1 MTDTTMTDWKQL
13 LNDFVADVN
22 QNPNLTDEELQEA
35 YPELNN
41 GSLLDAAWSYRNTL
55 NTKKY
60 DEATLQSKFPEFFSE
75 NGTPQE
81 KSLIQPVEANNPYPA
96 PTVQGRSLKAEEV
109 IRPEDYEDGFVPMY
123 QNQTIKPQALQ
134 HRKDNEWLWSP
145 YQSLTNDELNEQIQR
160 LQNPNEKVAREL
172 YKARYGKDYAEPK
185 RPQSKWGQFIGNK
198 EEANYR
204 TETGRWAEAVLDASR
219 IEELENPEI
228 VAQRKDRYA
237 RLMQEKMWRNRQE
250 VMPAVGEQITELQQR
265 ILTNPKQDGID
276 MNGAKHLLNKT
287 IDLYNAPSKYGKGNG
302 FVNWG
307 KGLIDQITDYDTW
320 TAGVTDVARM
330 ANLNGIV
337 NKMNKQ
343 EQLTNEEELVLEA
356 FLLSS
361 AVQDVRSDLSAGYT
375 AGKGAAESIPFMA
388 EMFLTAGAGA
398 AAKKGIVTL
407 AERKLGQAFADKLA
421 HSLGGTIIKDA
432 AGNVVE
438 RGATKTM
445 AGKVSKTL
453 AYDFVQTAAM
463 PSTYAKL
470 YQDRVDEI
478 LKGDGD
484 FDFLDFT
491 RSFAGSMV
499 ETGTERWG
507 GKIIDKGMEK
517 IIPFNAKALWG
528 NNKAFGEF
536 VENYIQSPAGE
547 TGEEVIGAAVNTLRS
562 FNPLYNNA
570 DENSIS
576 NNANLR
582 GELGEM
588 LTPEGLGQTFLTIL
602 PMSVFGGST
611 NLGFNKAYA
620 KYSISNYTKQKET
633 LRQLLQD
640 NGATDE
646 QANRIISQIESSEDD
661 KAFVDKLQMTY
672 DNLVNKHLLEN
683 TNESKEDLVKFQ
695 NNLNKVLGKYAKSAG
710 RYNTV
715 IGKLQDAYKDLSDK
729 EKAKIDNAMAN
740 YMNSVAQTV
749 VDKHIE
755 EEQKTEQEGEQK
767 GENAKQGQPKE
778 NPAPQGEVPVGGE
791 QGDKPAPVGEQG
803 ENKGEPAK
811 PKTTNKPQQLEKRAI
826 DIEVNGT
833 PMRVVVSGT
842 AVIEED
848 GSIDFTNKKNRVY
861 IQQTDGRPAARQE
874 IKDAVNTKLRE
885 EKAAQ
890 KTPVEQ
896 TEPTPSVEEKE
907 GAEEVVPPTPP
918 VVETPQGGESVVEN
932 DGESAPKPYPTKEDG
947 TPDFEQIGSDP
958 DMSVAAARD
967 MGLDE
972 SVLIDNSVAR
982 IDEEIATTQKSKK
995 MSVLEQMARV
1005 DALEKEKARWENLR
1019 KKEENAENPT
1029 ESLDNQKENSNFAD
1043 EGGQQ
1048 NDTGGIQEQD
1058 TGVRLEQGN
1067 GQTRDGV
1074 ARGGY
1079 AESDT
1084 ADSGQ
1089 DMVGGDSLPASA
1101 ITNQLDEQNSSID
1114 NLLQAKGIRATQKKV
1129 VRVTAQSFHDA
1140 IAQGKVH
1147 NTMGW
1152 CVDVHDAADYEN
1164 DICLLTEDG
1173 QAGIAITPDGD
1184 IVSLF
1189 SNGNGKGVANKLIP
1203 MAIAMGGRKADFYAT
1218 PSRADFNNGLQN
1230 LYARFGAKVVA
1241 QTPFSE
1247 EFVRETNP
1255 EWVAYEERLVQ
1266 EKIAEGLSEEEAR
1279 EQAHAEAIDHPVGA
1293 CIFPATAEEAIEFKA
1308 QNPQYTVDMDKVE
1321 KFEGEN
1327 GYGDMM
1333 EHRDKELEKEKQQPK
1348 TEQKEE
1354 KPQKKQKTDLRGN
1367 DIVLLYSPTRQEYV
1381 WARKET
1387 DEKGNTKYYRVDTG
1401 RPFRANVDE
1410 GYKGEDGKWVFDK
1423 TYKTRQTVKTYQNP
1437 HGELKEFETTAY
1449 VNLTNKFGGNRIV
1462 YLKNGDTYTPYMLQ
1476 SPFSLDELKN
1486 GKTAS
1491 GRTIG
1496 QKIVLMPLQT
1506 YGNVVDGKQS
1516 ATYRLY
1522 VENENGEKVPLTK
1535 GQENHTGSIEVQS
1548 PNGALE
1554 TVLFENNKAGI
1565 RITLADILATPI
1577 YTQKRKKTVK
1587 DKNGVE
1593 HKEDTSGTTQTQVLT
1608 TIKLQLQKQFSKL
1621 RNDELVAAGDA
1632 EMAAKEIQTTLGKIV
1647 KGWNEMVEE
1656 RGLDKLLDEYKDN
1669 LDLTTYNKTFSN
1681 PTEISLHIPQE
1692 GNTAALIK
1700 NIKVVMDLAGKLQ
1713 EELELDDR
1721 TNDYLFEEGV
1731 YPQVNLDFVRIGS
1744 RNEIPTLKKK
1754 TTKTKDETATPEQQD
1769 KTEATEQKPTAYRIP
1784 NSDDIAKLDYLQDQI
1799 DRAEY
1804 DGRYDDYVEAV
1815 KQYNELYD
1823 TFDFSNE
1830 KEETRPQ
1837 RVVGKSQQQF
1847 MDDNMSFQRGGTVA
1861 RAVTPAQRFVTNVL
1875 LKALGRI
1882 KGITVHRATQD
1893 DVKRVLVTL
1902 EKDVEMQRKR
1912 ANRSFNQFLQNY
1924 IDGRT
1929 GRNQIWHANI
1939 DGVLRY
1945 LTNGK
1950 ELSVRQA
1957 VLNKAAKKHNIDLNS
1972 LGNLIDKLSDPIAV
1986 FKSAREDVNGK
1997 VVLIDAKDNAG
2008 KPIVVAINMDST
2020 QNGMEV
2026 NDVTSVYGRENIDDF
2041 VRWGEKNLL
2050 EDGNREKFEALIT
2063 SLPEYNSLG
2072 ERKSA
2077 LQELA
2082 AKIQEKSDIAKQKQI
2097 EAQIIGKQ
2105 GAANLDRAQEVN
2117 TRLNKEKTLDYL
2129 HFPAPIAAAA
2139 NTQELNDVAKIV
2151 QNFENPKLS
2160 QQENSNAQIEIF
2172 ETPGG
2177 TVYGWAVGNEIYLT
2191 EDGLNPETPIHEYT
2205 HLWAKAMENSDPK
2218 GWAKI
2223 VRLCKGNKAL
2233 WESVQN
2239 DPNYTNIKDND
2250 NRIASEVLSR
2260 YAGEHGMEK
2269 LVQEAERMAKDGKS
2283 FESDVESKLFVSR
2296 MKNALKSFWGWVKEK
2311 LGIENLDDI
2320 SNRSLHDL
2328 LNSTDL
2334 GLEELGLTTEEKRI
2348 AEKAKADGTYMQAPN
2363 GKPSNLSP
2371 KQWLQ
2376 TRTEAFKEWFG
2387 DWEDGSQNK
2396 GMLLDEN
2403 GEPKV
2408 VYRGSANDDFVFRSR
2423 YGEGTYW
2430 FTDNREVA
2438 EHYARRGADHELMD
2452 YELDG
2457 RVQPVFLKLGDSSI
2471 YNAEGRNWE
2480 HVYTEPVYQIIDE
2493 ESGNITAEFK
2503 TREEAERYCEENGLD
2518 PEIEIYESNGV
2529 TGDIAA
2535 QQFADGKTGVVF
2547 ENVVDGGSVPS
2558 NVYVVRDNG
2567 QAKSA
2572 TENNGAFDEGNPD
2585 IRFQIE
2591 SEQTE
2596 QLLDP
2601 DEPEPLQPAKRM
2613 SWFQRKVNAMLDQS
2627 NGIRLLQKR
2636 IGEIEGKPIT
2646 MDEDVREALEAK
2658 RSKIAN
2664 TLERFGNHQRK
2675 HLKDALHD
2683 VQKSIRTTG
2692 LWHKGQTDYYINSTG
2707 VRSDRKVTLI
2717 NVLESYLMAK
2727 DTLERISQGK
2737 DVRSKELSFR
2747 LLQQLG
2753 MSVNTPIKTQ
2763 QQQADVLQ
2771 KWVDEFES
2779 KIDQKQVDALWKAIN
2794 ECTDFALDNLLAGE
2808 VIGKNLYDDLKQS
2821 RFYVPERGFAQLE
2834 TDDDI
2839 RREVDGRK
2847 KHSGAKS
2854 TAPEALRRAHGGE
2867 SMATDVIANI
2877 LYLGVN
2883 SVSCAEENKVRKAAF
2898 DLLKNHQEACQ
2909 ELGYPSASRVW
2920 YVRDGFNEDGTPRY
2934 KAQIEKP
2941 SAEMFARNQEVRDLI
2956 NGFREDMEMFN
2967 DNPEM
2972 LQYIREQ
2979 IQETKKDLLIVNKR
2993 NAGGA
2998 AIDRAAL
3005 AGEDIPKVLVSVAT
3019 EDGDV
3024 QQYTMA
3030 FPNQR
3035 EIANAL
3041 NGIMSSKFR
3050 DSLLGTIGRQFS
3062 ALYTTLN
3069 PSFFKNNLPK
3079 DVMFAMA
3086 KGTGERGGAYAA
3098 YFAAEMA
3105 RPATTIVPIL
3115 EWVTHLDVEGREAGE
3130 SKWSQSLAKDG
3141 SIEREFQQFLDGGGN
3156 TGFTQMKDIAEFRK
3170 EADQLVNDPNIA
3182 TKSLSFIFK
3191 SLPSAINEF
3200 SELWVRF
3207 AVYRASKAYMNTEN
3221 AVIRNVGRAPSDWRR
3236 TTEYTPEEIE
3246 ATALHDARNF
3256 TTNFNRHGAGGLA
3269 DFFMSISMFSNASV
3283 QGAMTTWRSF
3293 EEGNYQKGVRSAL
3306 SIMIVPA
3313 FIGYL
3318 VTKLRPDDEDEESKL
3333 PDFIRQNNI
3342 VFLDKRIPVSYEMIP
3357 WYRIGVNYALM
3368 QDGHISKTDGIENI
3382 AMGFAEHALPVAPA
3396 LSTALKDGIDCL
3408 IPETDFSA
3416 ANPDW
3421 KDVAVNLMQMQFMN
3435 GFNLYAQ
3442 GKSWTGSNLRYEYA
3456 GDKPQYLYQDYEA
3469 DLYKDISKAL
3479 YGIKGG
3485 DFNNPSI
3492 TINGKKMGN
3501 FYNAS
3506 PKEIKAFI
3514 GNITPSGWVN
3524 IACYAYGLGKNLALQ
3539 DGVDYVRDKDKPFSS
3554 FTIEDNPTM
3563 FRIGVARELSA
3574 MSKEAKENYTRVEG
3588 LRNMN
3593 EDDAKERIKQWDK
3606 LYSDYT
3612 ALRTMEAGYKE
3623 KELKP
3628 YIRSLKRNYKIDI
3641 DSDKLEDVMHA
3652 YVMVMLQ
3659 EEYDMKGISRT
3670 IDDIETWRQKYD
3682 KPRISK

>member
-1 MTDTTMTDWKQL
+1 MTDWKQL

-60 DEATLQSKFPEFFSE
+60 DEATLQSKFPEFFSG

-81 KSLIQPVEANNPYPA
+81 KSLIQPVEANNPYLA

-109 IRPEDYEDGFVPMY
+109 IRPEDYEDGFVPTY
-123 QNQTIKPQALQ
+123 QNQTIKPQTLQ

-250 VMPAVGEQITELQQR
+250 VIPAVGEQITELQQR

-330 ANLNGIV
+330 ANINGIV

-421 HSLGGTIIKDA
+421 RSLGGTIIKDA

-620 KYSISNYTKQKET
+620 KYSISNYTKQKEA

-640 NGATDE
+640 NGATGE

-661 KAFVDKLQMTY
+661 KAFVDKLQMAY

-695 NNLNKVLGKYAKSAG
+695 NNLNKVLGEYAKSAG

-767 GENAKQGQPKE
+767 GENAKQGQPKK
-778 NPAPQGEVPVGGE
+778 NPAPQGEVPIGGE

-896 TEPTPSVEEKE
+896 TEPTPSAEEKE

-932 DGESAPKPYPTKEDG
+932 DGEFAPKPYPTKEDG

-1048 NDTGGIQEQD
+1048 NDTGRIPTESTGGSNQNVETGQGGDGVLGGTTPANAGVADSTPNTSNLGRSNGGSLSNNAVSGQQNDTGGIQGQGS
-1058 TGVRLEQGN
+1058 TGGGENVELGRQGQSVHGEAINDVPTEPVGREGNNNPDPLETG
-1067 GQTRDGV
+1067 
-1074 ARGGY
+1074 
-1079 AESDT
+1079 
-1084 ADSGQ
+1084 
-1089 DMVGGDSLPASA
+1089 SLPDVS
-1101 ITNQLDEQNSSID
+1101 ITDQLDEQNSSID
-1114 NLLQAKGIRATQKKV
+1114 NLLQAKGIRATPKKV

-1152 CVDVHDAADYEN
+1152 CVDVHDVTDYEN

-1184 IVSLF
+1184 IISLF
-1189 SNGNGKGVANKLIP
+1189 SNGNGGGVANKLIP
-1203 MAIAMGGRKADFYAT
+1203 MAIAMGGRKADFYMT
-1218 PSRADFNNGLQN
+1218 NRNNGLQN
-1230 LYARFGAKVVA
+1230 IYARFGAKVVA

-1247 EFVRETNP
+1247 PYMRDNNS
-1255 EWVAYEERLVQ
+1255 EWVEYENKLSQ
-1266 EKIAEGLSEEEAR
+1266 KYISEGLSEEEAR
-1279 EQAHAEAIDHPVGA
+1279 EKAHAEAIDHPLGA

-1387 DEKGNTKYYRVDTG
+1387 DGNGNTKYYRVDTG

-1744 RNEIPTLKKK
+1744 RNEIPTLKKN

-1769 KTEATEQKPTAYRIP
+1769 KTGATEQKPTAYRIP

-1815 KQYNELYD
+1815 KQYNKLYD

-1837 RVVGKSQQQF
+1837 RVVEKSQQQF
-1847 MDDNMSFQRGGTVA
+1847 IDDNMSFQRGGTVA

-1882 KGITVHRATQD
+1882 KGITIHRATQD
-1893 DVKRVLVTL
+1893 DVTRVLERIKRKSSLDT
-1902 EKDVEMQRKR
+1902 EIVELFGSPLKVSVISSEDG
-1912 ANRSFNQFLQNY
+1912 AKVLQNLESAKRKY
-1924 IDGRT
+1924 QND
-1929 GRNQIWHANI
+1929 
-1939 DGVLRY
+1939 
-1945 LTNGK
+1945 TNT
-1950 ELSVRQA
+1950 
-1957 VLNKAAKKHNIDLNS
+1957 KAAPSDIGQALNAIQTGNSYYATIEAKNGDVVTIRISNHNATTSNFDKNGEGNGISIVISRKPNGGIKNDGNAHVTEFFYSDKKLHNADGS
-1972 LGNLIDKLSDPIAV
+1972 PIADIIGSLEQTLYSGEY
-1986 FKSAREDVNGK
+1986 K
-1997 VVLIDAKDNAG
+1997 DATGLAE
-2008 KPIVVAINMDST
+2008 VE
-2020 QNGMEV
+2020 EV
-2026 NDVTSVYGRENIDDF
+2026 NRQDF
-2041 VRWGEKNLL
+2041 V
-2050 EDGNREKFEALIT
+2050 EAQNVYDNI
-2063 SLPEYNSLG
+2063 E
-2072 ERKSA
+2072 
-2077 LQELA
+2077 
-2082 AKIQEKSDIAKQKQI
+2082 QI
-2097 EAQIIGKQ
+2097 E
-2105 GAANLDRAQEVN
+2105 
-2117 TRLNKEKTLDYL
+2117 T
-2129 HFPAPIAAAA
+2129 
-2139 NTQELNDVAKIV
+2139 
-2151 QNFENPKLS
+2151 
-2160 QQENSNAQIEIF
+2160 F
-2172 ETPGG
+2172 ETPDG

-2223 VRLCKGNKAL
+2223 VRLCKANKAL
-2233 WESVQN
+2233 WESVKN
-2239 DPNYTNIKDND
+2239 DPNYTNIKDDD

-2328 LNSTDL
+2328 LNGTDL
-2334 GLEELGLTTEEKRI
+2334 GLEELGLTTEEKHI

-2376 TRTEAFKEWFG
+2376 TRTGAFKEWFG
-2387 DWEDGSQNK
+2387 DWEDSSQNK

-2403 GEPKV
+2403 DEPKV

-2438 EHYARRGADHELMD
+2438 EHYARRGADHELPD

-2457 RVQPVFLKLGDSSI
+2457 RIQPVFLKLGDSST

-2480 HVYTEPVYQIIDE
+2480 NVYNEPVYQIVDD

-2503 TREEAERYCEENGLD
+2503 TREEAKRYCEENGLD
-2518 PEIEIYESNGV
+2518 PEIEILESNGV

-2572 TENNGAFDEGNPD
+2572 TENNGGFDEGNPD

-3062 ALYTTLN
+3062 ALYTTRN

-3628 YIRSLKRNYKIDI
+3628 YIRSLKHNYKIDI

-3670 IDDIETWRQKYD
+3670 IDDIETWRQRYD

>member
-1 MTDTTMTDWKQL
+1 MTDWKQL

-60 DEATLQSKFPEFFSE
+60 DEATLQSKFPEFFSG

-81 KSLIQPVEANNPYPA
+81 KSLIQPVEANNPYLA

-109 IRPEDYEDGFVPMY
+109 IRPEDYEDGFVPTY
-123 QNQTIKPQALQ
+123 QNQTIKPQTLQ

-250 VMPAVGEQITELQQR
+250 VIPAVGEQITELQQR

-330 ANLNGIV
+330 ANINGIV

-421 HSLGGTIIKDA
+421 RSLGGTIIKDA

-620 KYSISNYTKQKET
+620 KYSISNYTKQKEA

-640 NGATDE
+640 NGATGE

-661 KAFVDKLQMTY
+661 KAFVDKLQMAY

-695 NNLNKVLGKYAKSAG
+695 NNLNKVLGEYAKSAG

-767 GENAKQGQPKE
+767 GENAKQGQPKK
-778 NPAPQGEVPVGGE
+778 NPAPQGEVPIGGE

-896 TEPTPSVEEKE
+896 TEPTPSAEEKE

-932 DGESAPKPYPTKEDG
+932 DGEFAPKPYPTKEDG

-1048 NDTGGIQEQD
+1048 NDTGRIPTESTGGSNQNVETGQGGDGVLGGTTPANAGVADSTPNTSNLGRSNGGSLSNNAVSGQQNDTGGIQGQGS
-1058 TGVRLEQGN
+1058 TGGGENVELGRQGQSVHGEAINDVPTEPVGREGNNNPDPLETG
-1067 GQTRDGV
+1067 
-1074 ARGGY
+1074 
-1079 AESDT
+1079 
-1084 ADSGQ
+1084 
-1089 DMVGGDSLPASA
+1089 SLPDVS
-1101 ITNQLDEQNSSID
+1101 ITDQLDEQNSSID
-1114 NLLQAKGIRATQKKV
+1114 NLLQAKGIRATPKKV

-1152 CVDVHDAADYEN
+1152 CVDVHDVTDYEN

-1184 IVSLF
+1184 IISLF
-1189 SNGNGKGVANKLIP
+1189 SNGNGGGVANKLIP
-1203 MAIAMGGRKADFYAT
+1203 MAIAMGGRKADFYMT
-1218 PSRADFNNGLQN
+1218 NRNNGLQN
-1230 LYARFGAKVVA
+1230 IYARFGAKVVA

-1247 EFVRETNP
+1247 PYMRDNNS
-1255 EWVAYEERLVQ
+1255 EWVEYENKLSQ
-1266 EKIAEGLSEEEAR
+1266 KYISEGLSEEEAR
-1279 EQAHAEAIDHPVGA
+1279 EKAHAEAIDHPLGA

-1387 DEKGNTKYYRVDTG
+1387 DGNGNTKYYRVDTG

-1744 RNEIPTLKKK
+1744 RNEIPTLKKN

-1769 KTEATEQKPTAYRIP
+1769 KTGATEQKPTAYRIP

-1815 KQYNELYD
+1815 KQYNKLYD

-1837 RVVGKSQQQF
+1837 RVVEKSQQQF
-1847 MDDNMSFQRGGTVA
+1847 IDDNMSFQRGGTVA

-1882 KGITVHRATQD
+1882 KGITIHRATQD
-1893 DVKRVLVTL
+1893 DVTRVLERIKRKSSLDT
-1902 EKDVEMQRKR
+1902 EIVELFGSPLKVSVISSEDG
-1912 ANRSFNQFLQNY
+1912 AKVLQNLESAKRKY
-1924 IDGRT
+1924 QND
-1929 GRNQIWHANI
+1929 
-1939 DGVLRY
+1939 
-1945 LTNGK
+1945 TNT
-1950 ELSVRQA
+1950 
-1957 VLNKAAKKHNIDLNS
+1957 KAAPSDIGQALNAIQTGNSYYATIEAKNGDVVTIRISNHNATTSNFDKNGEGNGISIVISRKPNGGIKNDGNAHVTEFFYSDKKLHNADGS
-1972 LGNLIDKLSDPIAV
+1972 PIADIIGSLEQTLYSGEY
-1986 FKSAREDVNGK
+1986 K
-1997 VVLIDAKDNAG
+1997 DATGLAE
-2008 KPIVVAINMDST
+2008 VE
-2020 QNGMEV
+2020 EV
-2026 NDVTSVYGRENIDDF
+2026 NRQDF
-2041 VRWGEKNLL
+2041 V
-2050 EDGNREKFEALIT
+2050 EAQNVYDNI
-2063 SLPEYNSLG
+2063 E
-2072 ERKSA
+2072 
-2077 LQELA
+2077 
-2082 AKIQEKSDIAKQKQI
+2082 QI
-2097 EAQIIGKQ
+2097 E
-2105 GAANLDRAQEVN
+2105 
-2117 TRLNKEKTLDYL
+2117 T
-2129 HFPAPIAAAA
+2129 
-2139 NTQELNDVAKIV
+2139 
-2151 QNFENPKLS
+2151 
-2160 QQENSNAQIEIF
+2160 F
-2172 ETPGG
+2172 ETPDG

-2223 VRLCKGNKAL
+2223 VRLCKANKAL
-2233 WESVQN
+2233 WESVKN
-2239 DPNYTNIKDND
+2239 DPNYTNIKDDD

-2328 LNSTDL
+2328 LNGTDL
-2334 GLEELGLTTEEKRI
+2334 GLEELGLTTEEKHI

-2376 TRTEAFKEWFG
+2376 TRTGAFKEWFG
-2387 DWEDGSQNK
+2387 DWEDSSQNK

-2403 GEPKV
+2403 DEPKV

-2438 EHYARRGADHELMD
+2438 EHYARRGADHELPD

-2457 RVQPVFLKLGDSSI
+2457 RIQPVFLKLGDSST

-2480 HVYTEPVYQIIDE
+2480 NVYNEPVYQIVDD

-2503 TREEAERYCEENGLD
+2503 TREEAKRYCEENGLD
-2518 PEIEIYESNGV
+2518 PEIEILESNGV

-2572 TENNGAFDEGNPD
+2572 TENNGGFDEGNPD

-2779 KIDQKQVDALWKAIN
+2779 KIDQKQVDALWKAID

-3062 ALYTTLN
+3062 ALYTTRN

-3628 YIRSLKRNYKIDI
+3628 YIRSLKHNYKIDI

-3670 IDDIETWRQKYD
+3670 IDDIETWRQRYD

>member
-81 KSLIQPVEANNPYPA
+81 KSLIQPIEANNPYPA

-160 LQNPNEKVAREL
+160 LQNPNEKAAREL

-185 RPQSKWGQFIGNK
+185 RPQSKWSQFIGNK

-219 IEELENPEI
+219 IEKLENPEI

-620 KYSISNYTKQKET
+620 KYSISNYTKQKEA

-1387 DEKGNTKYYRVDTG
+1387 DGNGNTKYYRVDTG

-1754 TTKTKDETATPEQQD
+1754 TTKTKDETVTPEQQD
-1769 KTEATEQKPTAYRIP
+1769 KTGATEQKPTAYRIP

-1837 RVVGKSQQQF
+1837 RVVEKSQQQF

-1861 RAVTPAQRFVTNVL
+1861 RAVTPAQRFVTNVVM
-1875 LKALGRI
+1875 KALGKV
-1882 KGITVHRATQD
+1882 KGITIHRATQE
-1893 DVKRVLVTL
+1893 DVARVLERIKNGESNAEMMALNDRFNEKLGTL
-1902 EKDVEMQRKR
+1902 SEENADSQIFDLGYPSPVLLAAGVQDNPLKLYGNKIIKKAKEHGYSITELRNLPEAV
-1912 ANRSFNQFLQNY
+1912 AN
-1924 IDGRT
+1924 
-1929 GRNQIWHANI
+1929 
-1939 DGVLRY
+1939 
-1945 LTNGK
+1945 
-1950 ELSVRQA
+1950 
-1957 VLNKAAKKHNIDLNS
+1957 
-1972 LGNLIDKLSDPIAV
+1972 PIAV
-1986 FKSAREDVNGK
+1986 FNNYQQDGSRSILTELKTA
-1997 VVLIDAKDNAG
+1997 
-2008 KPIVVAINMDST
+2008 
-2020 QNGMEV
+2020 
-2026 NDVTSVYGRENIDDF
+2026 
-2041 VRWGEKNLL
+2041 
-2050 EDGNREKFEALIT
+2050 DGNFLVTLTVGKGGVDIDFNIISSIFGKAESSVVNWIEKGYAT
-2063 SLPEYNSLG
+2063 Y
-2072 ERKSA
+2072 
-2077 LQELA
+2077 
-2082 AKIQEKSDIAKQKQI
+2082 
-2097 EAQIIGKQ
+2097 
-2105 GAANLDRAQEVN
+2105 
-2117 TRLNKEKTLDYL
+2117 LNKEKTLEYL

-2239 DPNYTNIKDND
+2239 DPNYTNIKDDD

-2260 YAGEHGMEK
+2260 YAGKHGMER
-2269 LVQEAERMAKDGKS
+2269 LIQEAEKMAKDGKS

-2334 GLEELGLTTEEKRI
+2334 WLEELGLTTEEKRI

-2457 RVQPVFLKLGDSSI
+2457 RIQPVFLKLGDSST

-2480 HVYTEPVYQIIDE
+2480 NVYNEPVYQIVDD
-2493 ESGNITAEFK
+2493 ESGNVTAEFK
-2503 TREEAERYCEENGLD
+2503 TREEAKRYCEENGLD
-2518 PEIEIYESNGV
+2518 PEIEILESNGV

-3062 ALYTTLN
+3062 ALYTTRN

-3539 DGVDYVRDKDKPFSS
+3539 DGVDYVRDKDKPFRS

-3670 IDDIETWRQKYD
+3670 IDDIETWRQRYD

>member
-1 MTDTTMTDWKQL
+1 MTDWKQL

-60 DEATLQSKFPEFFSE
+60 DEATLQSKFPEFFSG

-81 KSLIQPVEANNPYPA
+81 KSLIQPVEANNPYLA

-109 IRPEDYEDGFVPMY
+109 IRPEDYEDGFVPTY
-123 QNQTIKPQALQ
+123 QNQTIKPQTLQ

-250 VMPAVGEQITELQQR
+250 VIPAVGEQITELQQR

-330 ANLNGIV
+330 ANINGIV

-421 HSLGGTIIKDA
+421 RSLGGTIIKDA

-620 KYSISNYTKQKET
+620 KYSISNYTKQKEA

-640 NGATDE
+640 NGATGE

-661 KAFVDKLQMTY
+661 KAFVDKLQMAY

-695 NNLNKVLGKYAKSAG
+695 NNLNKVLGEYAKSAG

-767 GENAKQGQPKE
+767 GENAKQGQPKK
-778 NPAPQGEVPVGGE
+778 NPAPQGEVPIGGE

-896 TEPTPSVEEKE
+896 TEPTPSAEEKE

-932 DGESAPKPYPTKEDG
+932 DGEFAPKPYPTKEDG

-1048 NDTGGIQEQD
+1048 NDTGRIPTESTGGSNQNVETGQGGDGVLGGTTPANAGVADSTPNTSNLGRSNGGSLSNNAVSGQQNDTGGIQGQGS
-1058 TGVRLEQGN
+1058 TGGGENVELGRQGQSVHGEAINDVPTEPVGREGNNNPDPLETG
-1067 GQTRDGV
+1067 
-1074 ARGGY
+1074 
-1079 AESDT
+1079 
-1084 ADSGQ
+1084 
-1089 DMVGGDSLPASA
+1089 SLPDVS
-1101 ITNQLDEQNSSID
+1101 ITDQLDEQNSSID
-1114 NLLQAKGIRATQKKV
+1114 NLLQAKGIRATPKKV

-1152 CVDVHDAADYEN
+1152 CVDVHDVTDYEN

-1184 IVSLF
+1184 IISLF
-1189 SNGNGKGVANKLIP
+1189 SNGNGGGVANKLIP
-1203 MAIAMGGRKADFYAT
+1203 MAIAMGGRKADFYMT
-1218 PSRADFNNGLQN
+1218 NRNNGLQN
-1230 LYARFGAKVVA
+1230 IYARFGAKVVA

-1247 EFVRETNP
+1247 PYMRDNNS
-1255 EWVAYEERLVQ
+1255 EWVEYENKLSQ
-1266 EKIAEGLSEEEAR
+1266 KYISEGLSEEEAR
-1279 EQAHAEAIDHPVGA
+1279 EKAHAEAIDHPLGA

-1387 DEKGNTKYYRVDTG
+1387 DGNGNTKYYRVDTG

-1506 YGNVVDGKQS
+1506 YGNVVDGKQT

-1744 RNEIPTLKKK
+1744 RNEIPTLKKN

-1769 KTEATEQKPTAYRIP
+1769 KTGATEQKPTAYRIP

-1815 KQYNELYD
+1815 KQYNKLYD

-1837 RVVGKSQQQF
+1837 RVVEKSQQQF
-1847 MDDNMSFQRGGTVA
+1847 IDDNMSFQRGGTVA

-1882 KGITVHRATQD
+1882 KGITIHRATQD
-1893 DVKRVLVTL
+1893 DVTRVLERIKRKSSLDT
-1902 EKDVEMQRKR
+1902 EIVELFGSPLKVSVISSEDG
-1912 ANRSFNQFLQNY
+1912 AKVLQNLESAKRKY
-1924 IDGRT
+1924 QND
-1929 GRNQIWHANI
+1929 
-1939 DGVLRY
+1939 
-1945 LTNGK
+1945 TNT
-1950 ELSVRQA
+1950 
-1957 VLNKAAKKHNIDLNS
+1957 KAAPSDIGQALNAIQTGNSYYATIEAKNGDVVTIRISNHNATTSNFDKNGEGNGISIVISRKPNGGIKNDGNAHVTEFFYSDKKLHNADGS
-1972 LGNLIDKLSDPIAV
+1972 PIADIIGSLEQTLYSGEY
-1986 FKSAREDVNGK
+1986 K
-1997 VVLIDAKDNAG
+1997 DATGLAE
-2008 KPIVVAINMDST
+2008 VE
-2020 QNGMEV
+2020 EV
-2026 NDVTSVYGRENIDDF
+2026 NRQDF
-2041 VRWGEKNLL
+2041 V
-2050 EDGNREKFEALIT
+2050 EAQNVYDNI
-2063 SLPEYNSLG
+2063 E
-2072 ERKSA
+2072 
-2077 LQELA
+2077 
-2082 AKIQEKSDIAKQKQI
+2082 QI
-2097 EAQIIGKQ
+2097 E
-2105 GAANLDRAQEVN
+2105 
-2117 TRLNKEKTLDYL
+2117 T
-2129 HFPAPIAAAA
+2129 
-2139 NTQELNDVAKIV
+2139 
-2151 QNFENPKLS
+2151 
-2160 QQENSNAQIEIF
+2160 F
-2172 ETPGG
+2172 ETPDG

-2223 VRLCKGNKAL
+2223 VRLCKANKAL
-2233 WESVQN
+2233 WESVKN
-2239 DPNYTNIKDND
+2239 DPNYTNIKDDD

-2328 LNSTDL
+2328 LNGTDL
-2334 GLEELGLTTEEKRI
+2334 GLEELGLTTEEKHI

-2376 TRTEAFKEWFG
+2376 TRTGAFKEWFG
-2387 DWEDGSQNK
+2387 DWEDSSQNK

-2403 GEPKV
+2403 DEPKV

-2438 EHYARRGADHELMD
+2438 EHYARRGADHELPD

-2457 RVQPVFLKLGDSSI
+2457 RIQPVFLKLGDSST

-2480 HVYTEPVYQIIDE
+2480 NVYNEPVYQIVDD

-2503 TREEAERYCEENGLD
+2503 TREEAKRYCEENGLD
-2518 PEIEIYESNGV
+2518 PEIEILESNGV

-2572 TENNGAFDEGNPD
+2572 TENNGGFDEGNPD

-3062 ALYTTLN
+3062 ALYTTRN

-3628 YIRSLKRNYKIDI
+3628 YIRSLKHNYKIDI

-3670 IDDIETWRQKYD
+3670 IDDIETWRQRYD

>member
-81 KSLIQPVEANNPYPA
+81 KSLIQPIEANNPYPA

-160 LQNPNEKVAREL
+160 LQNPNEKAAREL

-185 RPQSKWGQFIGNK
+185 RPQSKWSQFIGNK

-219 IEELENPEI
+219 IEKLENPEI

-620 KYSISNYTKQKET
+620 KYSISNYTKQKEA

-833 PMRVVVSGT
+833 PMLVVVSGT

-1387 DEKGNTKYYRVDTG
+1387 DGNGNTKYYRVDTG

-1754 TTKTKDETATPEQQD
+1754 TTKTKDETVTPEQQD
-1769 KTEATEQKPTAYRIP
+1769 KTGATEQKPTAYRIP

-1837 RVVGKSQQQF
+1837 RVVEKSQQQF

-1861 RAVTPAQRFVTNVL
+1861 RAVTPAQRFVTNVVM
-1875 LKALGRI
+1875 KALGKV
-1882 KGITVHRATQD
+1882 KGITIHRATQE
-1893 DVKRVLVTL
+1893 DVARVLERIKNGESNAEMMALNDRFNEKLGTL
-1902 EKDVEMQRKR
+1902 SEENADSQIFDLGYPSPVLLAAGVQDNPLKLYGNKIIKKAKEHGYSITELRNLPEAV
-1912 ANRSFNQFLQNY
+1912 AN
-1924 IDGRT
+1924 
-1929 GRNQIWHANI
+1929 
-1939 DGVLRY
+1939 
-1945 LTNGK
+1945 
-1950 ELSVRQA
+1950 
-1957 VLNKAAKKHNIDLNS
+1957 
-1972 LGNLIDKLSDPIAV
+1972 PIAV
-1986 FKSAREDVNGK
+1986 FNNYQQDGSRSILTELKTA
-1997 VVLIDAKDNAG
+1997 
-2008 KPIVVAINMDST
+2008 
-2020 QNGMEV
+2020 
-2026 NDVTSVYGRENIDDF
+2026 
-2041 VRWGEKNLL
+2041 
-2050 EDGNREKFEALIT
+2050 DGNFLVTLTVGKGGVDIDFNIISSIFGKAESSVVNWIEKGYAT
-2063 SLPEYNSLG
+2063 Y
-2072 ERKSA
+2072 
-2077 LQELA
+2077 
-2082 AKIQEKSDIAKQKQI
+2082 
-2097 EAQIIGKQ
+2097 
-2105 GAANLDRAQEVN
+2105 
-2117 TRLNKEKTLDYL
+2117 LNKEKTLEYL

-2239 DPNYTNIKDND
+2239 DPNYTNIKDDD

-2260 YAGEHGMEK
+2260 YAGKHGMER
-2269 LVQEAERMAKDGKS
+2269 LIQEAEKMAKDGKS

-2334 GLEELGLTTEEKRI
+2334 WLEELGLTTEEKRI

-2457 RVQPVFLKLGDSSI
+2457 RIQPVFLKLGDSST

-2480 HVYTEPVYQIIDE
+2480 NVYNEPVYQIVDD
-2493 ESGNITAEFK
+2493 ESGNVTAEFK
-2503 TREEAERYCEENGLD
+2503 TREEAKRYCEENGLD
-2518 PEIEIYESNGV
+2518 PEIEILESNGV

-3062 ALYTTLN
+3062 ALYTTRN

-3539 DGVDYVRDKDKPFSS
+3539 DGVDYVRDKDKPFRS

-3670 IDDIETWRQKYD
+3670 IDDIETWRQRYD

>member
-1 MTDTTMTDWKQL
+1 MTDWKQL

-60 DEATLQSKFPEFFSE
+60 DEATLQSKFPEFFSG

-145 YQSLTNDELNEQIQR
+145 YQSLTNEELNEQIQR
-160 LQNPNEKVAREL
+160 LQNPNEKAAREL

-185 RPQSKWGQFIGNK
+185 RPQSKWSQFIGNK

-219 IEELENPEI
+219 IEKLENPEI

-620 KYSISNYTKQKET
+620 KYSISNYTKQKEA

-803 ENKGEPAK
+803 ENKGEPTK

-982 IDEEIATTQKSKK
+982 IDEEITTTQKSKK

-1005 DALEKEKARWENLR
+1005 DALQKEKARWENLR

-1048 NDTGGIQEQD
+1048 NDTGRIQGQGS
-1058 TGVRLEQGN
+1058 TGSGENVELGRQGQSIYGGGTQKNTPDGGNEMRL
-1067 GQTRDGV
+1067 
-1074 ARGGY
+1074 GG
-1079 AESDT
+1079 
-1084 ADSGQ
+1084 G
-1089 DMVGGDSLPASA
+1089 SLPYVS
-1101 ITNQLDEQNSSID
+1101 ITDQLDEQNSSID

-1152 CVDVHDAADYEN
+1152 CVDVHDVSDYEN

-1184 IVSLF
+1184 IISLF
-1189 SNGNGKGVANKLIP
+1189 SNGNGGGVANKLIP
-1203 MAIAMGGRKADFYAT
+1203 MAIAMGGRKADFYST
-1218 PSRADFNNGLQN
+1218 DTKYTNNGLQN

-1241 QTPFSE
+1241 QTPFNE
-1247 EFVRETNP
+1247 QMARNENP
-1255 EWVAYEERLVQ
+1255 EWVAYENGLV
-1266 EKIAEGLSEEEAR
+1266 EKYLSQGLSEEEAR
-1279 EQAHAEAIDHPVGA
+1279 EQAHAEATDHPVGA

-1333 EHRDKELEKEKQQPK
+1333 EHRDKELEKEKQQSK

-1387 DEKGNTKYYRVDTG
+1387 DGNGNTKYYRVDTG

-1769 KTEATEQKPTAYRIP
+1769 KTGATEQKPTAYRIP
-1784 NSDDIAKLDYLQDQI
+1784 KSDDIARLDYLQDQI

-1815 KQYNELYD
+1815 KQYNKLYD

-1847 MDDNMSFQRGGTVA
+1847 IDDNMSFQRGGMVA
-1861 RAVTPAQRFVTNVL
+1861 RAVTPAQRFVTNVVM
-1875 LKALGRI
+1875 KALGRI
-1882 KGITVHRATQD
+1882 KGITIHRATQD
-1893 DVKRVLVTL
+1893 DVKRVLDRIKRKSSLDTEIVELFGSPLKVSVVSSEDGAKVQQNLESTKQKYQQNQNIANAVSDIGQALGAKQTGSSQYVTI
-1902 EKDVEMQRKR
+1902 ETKNGDAVTIRISNHNATTSNFDKNGEGNGISIVISRKP
-1912 ANRSFNQFLQNY
+1912 NGGIKN
-1924 IDGRT
+1924 DGNAHVT
-1929 GRNQIWHANI
+1929 EFFYSDKKLHNA
-1939 DGVLRY
+1939 DG
-1945 LTNGK
+1945 
-1950 ELSVRQA
+1950 S
-1957 VLNKAAKKHNIDLNS
+1957 
-1972 LGNLIDKLSDPIAV
+1972 PIADIIGSLEQTLYSGEYKDATGLAEV
-1986 FKSAREDVNGK
+1986 EDVNR
-1997 VVLIDAKDNAG
+1997 
-2008 KPIVVAINMDST
+2008 
-2020 QNGMEV
+2020 Q
-2026 NDVTSVYGRENIDDF
+2026 DF
-2041 VRWGEKNLL
+2041 V
-2050 EDGNREKFEALIT
+2050 EAQNVYDNI
-2063 SLPEYNSLG
+2063 E
-2072 ERKSA
+2072 
-2077 LQELA
+2077 
-2082 AKIQEKSDIAKQKQI
+2082 QI
-2097 EAQIIGKQ
+2097 E
-2105 GAANLDRAQEVN
+2105 
-2117 TRLNKEKTLDYL
+2117 T
-2129 HFPAPIAAAA
+2129 
-2139 NTQELNDVAKIV
+2139 
-2151 QNFENPKLS
+2151 
-2160 QQENSNAQIEIF
+2160 F
-2172 ETPGG
+2172 ETPDG

-2387 DWEDGSQNK
+2387 DWEDSSQNK

-2430 FTDNREVA
+2430 FTDTREVA
-2438 EHYARRGADHELMD
+2438 EHYARRGADHELPD

-2457 RVQPVFLKLGDSSI
+2457 RIQPVFLKLGDSST

-2480 HVYTEPVYQIIDE
+2480 NVYNEPVYQIVDD
-2493 ESGNITAEFK
+2493 ESGNVTAEFK
-2503 TREEAERYCEENGLD
+2503 TREEAKRYCEENGLD
-2518 PEIEIYESNGV
+2518 PEIEILESNGV

-2636 IGEIEGKPIT
+2636 IGEIEGKPIA

-2707 VRSDRKVTLI
+2707 VRSDRKVMLI

-2779 KIDQKQVDALWKAIN
+2779 KIDQRQVDALWKAIN

-3062 ALYTTLN
+3062 ALYTTRN

-3469 DLYKDISKAL
+3469 ELYKDISKAL

-3485 DFNNPSI
+3485 DFDNPSI

-3524 IACYAYGLGKNLALQ
+3524 IACYAYGLAKNLALQ

-3612 ALRTMEAGYKE
+3612 ALRTMEVGYKK

-3670 IDDIETWRQKYD
+3670 IDDIETWRQRYD